1 MLLSKNFNKHDNEM
15 PTKPVIA
22 ITLDRHTNNDGFCYS
37 MHPWYALRCD
47 YSDIVASLGAIPIFI
62 SYEHNLIDDVL
73 SMVDGLIISGGDH
86 HIPSSFYGEKS
97 SCKNPGEIRAKY
109 EIALFNKA
117 LKLNMPIL
125 GICNG
130 MQVMNVALGGTLVRE
145 IENHRQPHPT
155 NIPYHSIKIVEKTKL
170 FEIGNKK
177 HKYDVNS
184 THKQG
189 VGTLGANLIISSTA
203 EDGIIES
210 IESTK
215 HDFVIGVEWH
225 PEYNNSL
232 LDENLFKTLIKKAR
246 KDPFSSPLI

>member
-1 MLLSKNFNKHDNEM
+1 M

-22 ITLDRHTNNDGFCYS
+22 ITLDRHTNDGGFYYS
-37 MHPWYALRCD
+37 TYPWYALRCD
-47 YSDIVASLGAIPIFI
+47 YSDIIASLGAIPIFI

-73 SMVDGLIISGGDH
+73 SIVDGLIISGGDH
-86 HIPSSFYGEKS
+86 HIPPSFYGETPTYKT
-97 SCKNPGEIRAKY
+97 PGEVRAKY

-117 LKLNMPIL
+117 LKLGMPIL

-130 MQVMNVALGGTLVRE
+130 MQVMNVALGGTLIRN

-155 NIPYHSIKIVEKTKL
+155 NVPYHSINIIEKTKL
-170 FEIGNKK
+170 FDIGNKK
-177 HKYDVNS
+177 HHYDVNS
-184 THKQG
+184 THMQG
-189 VGTLGANLIISSTA
+189 VGELGDNLIISSIA
-203 EDGIIES
+203 KDGVIES

-246 KDPFSSPLI
+246 KDPY